1 MPHEAA
7 RPSTLHPVRALLL
20 PEVPRQPQAGT
31 LVRPARWRLSRLL
44 THAGSAAGGTA
55 DYSPGGRPV
64 SDHSEF
70 MAFARRI
77 LRALSRRIA
86 DADPEDLADLVAMRA
101 AVDEAI
107 DNAARAVH
115 ANGASWA
122 QIGAALGVSKQAAQQ
137 RWGSRRA

>member
-1 MPHEAA
+1 M
-7 RPSTLHPVRALLL
+7 
-20 PEVPRQPQAGT
+20 
-31 LVRPARWRLSRLL
+31 
-44 THAGSAAGGTA
+44 
-55 DYSPGGRPV
+55 

-77 LRALSRRIA
+77 LRALSARVG
-86 DADPEDLADLVAMRA
+86 DADPEDLAELVAMRA

-137 RWGSRRA
+137 RWGGSRRA